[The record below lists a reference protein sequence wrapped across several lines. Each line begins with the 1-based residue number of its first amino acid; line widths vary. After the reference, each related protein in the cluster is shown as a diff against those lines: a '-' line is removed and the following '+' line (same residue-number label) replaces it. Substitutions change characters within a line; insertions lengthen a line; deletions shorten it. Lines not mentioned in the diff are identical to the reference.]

1 VSAVIVRH
9 SSPRRPRRRRV
20 GTHETLLIR
29 YKFDPTTGT
38 VEEWHRQV
46 AAFISA
52 LEADPELAGRIS
64 YRCLKVRDGR
74 DYYHLAEPMDEEAA
88 KLLQQRDWFKR
99 YTRRRSA
106 SAAAPSRCCR
116 SR

>member
-1 VSAVIVRH
+1 MK
-9 SSPRRPRRRRV
+9 PF
-20 GTHETLLIR
+20 LIR

-64 YRCLKVRDGR
+64 YRCMKVRDGR

-99 YTRRRSA
+99 YTEETKRVGGGAVEVLSLEVIA
-106 SAAAPSRCCR
+106 ETKFG
-116 SR
+116 